1 MATINSTAASNFFN
15 HITQQYDKLC
25 PKQSRHDLITADSD
39 GDEAEDLPE
48 PEDPFLQQT
57 QEYNQ
62 TSDMTSWYQAFD
74 AITPLTQNH
83 FHPVLRTQSDL
94 EITAL
99 HYSALEH
106 LKVLNEES
114 TYIIPS
120 IAENYPPIR
129 SLISISNPKSELDS
143 WIFRK
148 AYCAVSDAERD
159 QIIELMQKACVNL
172 DPNFFNTDH
181 LIYRIQG
188 VVAFVLSNSMVRQV
202 MCGIVIIAPIVLVF
216 YVTHRIYT
224 AFINAL
230 TPQWETIVK
239 QNPDDR
245 LISGLN
251 VGYHKLKDFND
262 FTTKTALRSQ
272 ASSYVLPK
280 IIGLSAS
287 ISSYFPPVL
296 TTAYWIV
303 YPKTGFNW
311 CANKFIT
318 SYLLKPSL
326 VAFKIFNGTEY
337 QTVQALKERFKS
349 NPVHCEKAMK
359 AYALW
364 MHLQRKGT
372 PEDTLTL
379 MGYLPA
385 PAA

>member
-1 MATINSTAASNFFN
+1 MATISMTAASNFFN
-15 HITQQYDKLC
+15 HITQQYDTLF
-25 PKQSRHDLITADSD
+25 PRQPRHDLITPDSD
-39 GDEAEDLPE
+39 DDAAEDLPE
-48 PEDPFLQQT
+48 PEDPFLQKT

-62 TSDMTSWYQAFD
+62 TSDMTSWYKAVD
-74 AITPLTQNH
+74 AITPLTQNQ
-83 FHPVLRTQSDL
+83 FHPVLQGQSNL

-99 HYSALEH
+99 HYSALDH

-172 DPNFFNTDH
+172 DLNFFNTDH

-188 VVAFVLSNSMVRQV
+188 VVAFILSNSMIRQV
-202 MCGIVIIAPIVLVF
+202 MCGIVIIAPIALVF

-230 TPQWETIVK
+230 TPQWEAVVK
-239 QNPDDR
+239 QKPDYR
-245 LISGLN
+245 LVSGLN
-251 VGYHKLKDFND
+251 SVYHKLKTFNNY
-262 FTTKTALRSQ
+262 TTGTGLRSWVSGQ
-272 ASSYVLPK
+272 VLSS
-280 IIGLSAS
+280 IIGHSAK

-311 CANKFIT
+311 FAMRLIKSNI
-318 SYLLKPSL
+318 LKPAL

-349 NPVHCEKAMK
+349 NQDHCEKAMK
-359 AYALW
+359 AHALW

-372 PEDTLTL
+372 PEECLTL
-379 MGYLPA
+379 MGYLAA
-385 PAA
+385 PSA